1 MRHEQENISMRIR
14 PFFWLLLAASCISV
28 LIFAATIHVHVP
40 GIMHVYLAQQHPA
53 AHGFTTV
60 ELKLTDTQGLPIE
73 QAQVISRARMTNMEM
88 VTDQNNVRYLG
99 QGVYAAQ
106 LHLYMTGPWAITI
119 QAVADGFDTLP
130 QTLQVNVV

>member
-1 MRHEQENISMRIR
+1 MRIR

-28 LIFAATIHVHVP
+28 LIFAAIIHVHVP
-40 GIMHVYLAQQHPA
+40 GIMHVHLAQQHPA
-53 AHGFTTV
+53 AHEFTTV

-119 QAVADGFDTLP
+119 QVYADGFDTLP
-130 QTLQVNVV
+130 QTLQVNVA